1 LAEKAIK
8 TFFQKAGRL
17 RLLLIFLLVAA
28 VLAEGYYIYL
38 LQDKIDKRN
47 DELKNLSVQLQL
59 FKTERADLEANLSSA
74 KKTGDSGNEN
84 TPAK

>member
-8 TFFQKAGRL
+8 TFFQKAGRI

-59 FKTERADLEANLSSA
+59 FKTEGEDLKANLSSA
-74 KKTGDSGNEN
+74 KKTGDSGNED
-84 TPAK
+84 TSAR

>member
-59 FKTERADLEANLSSA
+59 FKAEREDLEANLSSA

-84 TPAK
+84 TPAR